1 VTQRGEADVKAAIRA
16 QGSRGSLKP
25 TQALPIRRQRRGL
38 RQCSGMSP
46 DSPRCSKAP
55 RSSISTVASW
65 RAAP

>member
-46 DSPRCSKAP
+46 TAP
-55 RSSISTVASW
+55 GVPKHLAHRS
-65 RAAP
+65 RRLHLDERPL